1 MKSIRLGTFETNSS
15 SAHSLIYTPK
25 SRFEDF
31 MNDKLVLQL
40 GGWGVPRSYLIGRG
54 WGDEDGCDGKLL
66 TWSQAKDIYV
76 EWLKGEPGYNRRNYV
91 NLLRW
96 HVRKEIRKP
105 DDITTEDFKKA
116 VEWGNDRKFGNG
128 IVFGTWWNYKQWSDS
143 HTDEYGDPIKSKAIE
158 ENDKVG
164 LDFWWFAG

>member
-15 SAHSLIYTPK
+15 SAHSLIYTSK

-66 TWSQAKDIYV
+66 TWSQAKDI
-76 EWLKGEPGYNRRNYV
+76 
-91 NLLRW
+91 
-96 HVRKEIRKP
+96 
-105 DDITTEDFKKA
+105 
-116 VEWGNDRKFGNG
+116 
-128 IVFGTWWNYKQWSDS
+128 
-143 HTDEYGDPIKSKAIE
+143 
-158 ENDKVG
+158 
-164 LDFWWFAG
+164 